1 MDIRSLLRPAAL
13 GVLALALVACGGG
26 GAPAQADVD
35 DTATTPVASAVA
47 DAPVADAPVA
57 DPNDPEG
64 VGAIIYEEEV
74 PVPGTTLGACDIIT
88 ADDVKTAFG
97 VDVPIAPGVF
107 EASPTVLSPGHTD
120 CEYEG
125 DFGRVLVS
133 LTPEDGAN
141 LYDAAYG
148 AYDGLEVIPGLGD
161 GAFWAAKND
170 RGFVWQDRV
179 AAMISVYASGAEVD
193 EVEIVTS
200 LGGALLAKL

>member
-1 MDIRSLLRPAAL
+1 MDFRSLIRPVAL
-13 GVLALALVACGGG
+13 GVLTLALVACSGPGTPSEG
-26 GAPAQADVD
+26 DVD
-35 DTATTPVASAVA
+35 DPPVTPVASTVA
-47 DAPVADAPVA
+47 EAPTT

-64 VGAIIYEEEV
+64 VGAVIYEEEV

-88 ADDVKTAFG
+88 ADDVKVAFALDIP
-97 VDVPIAPGVF
+97 VAAGVF
-107 EASPTVLSPGHTD
+107 EASPTTLSPGHSE

-161 GAFWAAKND
+161 GAFWSADTN

-179 AAMISVYASGAEVD
+179 AAMISVYAYGSELED
-193 EVEIVTS
+193 VEIVTS
-200 LGGALLAKL
+200 LGEALLAKL